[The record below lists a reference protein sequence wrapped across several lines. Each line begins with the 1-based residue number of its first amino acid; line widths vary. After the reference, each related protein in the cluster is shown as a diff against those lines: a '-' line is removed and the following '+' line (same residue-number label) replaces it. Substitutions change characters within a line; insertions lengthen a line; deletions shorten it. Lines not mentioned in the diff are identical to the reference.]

1 MPKIDLDAFEQLNS
15 TGYPPPFDEP
25 VAGRW
30 QRRVGARLGL
40 TALGASHVVLKPGA
54 WSSQRHWHA
63 GEDEF
68 LVMLSGEAVLVED
81 AGETLLRAGD
91 CAAWPMGLRN
101 GHHLVNRGEED
112 CAFLCFSAGDR
123 EAGGAYSDI
132 DMIFTAEGYKHKD
145 GTPYPT
151 RRLR

>member
-1 MPKIDLDAFEQLNS
+1 MPKIDLDAVEQLNS
-15 TGYPPPFDEP
+15 TGYPAPFDAP

-30 QRRVGARLGL
+30 QRRVGARIGL

-68 LVMLSGEAVLVED
+68 LVMLAGEAVLIED
-81 AGETLLRAGD
+81 EGETILRAGD
-91 CAAWPMGLRN
+91 CAAWAMGVRN
-101 GHHLVNRGEED
+101 GHHLVNRGEAD

-123 EAGGAYSDI
+123 AAGGAYSDI
-132 DMIFTAEGYKHKD
+132 DMIFTADGYKHRD
-145 GTPYPT
+145 GTPYPA
-151 RRLR
+151 RRAR